1 MDERILLVADEGYV
15 YANGEVYGSTIY
27 LAEGESAENFRQITR
42 EQYEAEMLMQNESA
56 QNDELI
62 EAAKIILGVE

>member
-15 YANGEVYGSTIY
+15 YTNGEVYGSTIY
-27 LAEGESAENFRQITR
+27 LAEGESADNFRQISR
-42 EQYEAEMLMQNESA
+42 EEYEAELLMENESA
-56 QNDELI
+56 ENEDLI

>member
-1 MDERILLVADEGYV
+1 MENRTILTADEGYV
-15 YANGEVYGSTIY
+15 YTNGEVYGSTIY
-27 LAEGESAENFRQITR
+27 LAEGESADSFRQISR
-42 EQYEAEMLMQNESA
+42 EEYEAELLMENESA